1 MADLSAH
8 NPVSVT
14 RMNFTCCHYFQADNK
29 QHYNHAI
36 KLSDD
41 RFRQIRLF
49 TFSEVSGSVPRSGN
63 KQSGV
68 FRW

>member
-1 MADLSAH
+1 
-8 NPVSVT
+8 
-14 RMNFTCCHYFQADNK
+14 MNFTCCHYFQADNK

-49 TFSEVSGSVPRSGN
+49 TFSEVSGSVPRPGN
-63 KQSGV
+63 KQSVLLG
-68 FRW
+68 W